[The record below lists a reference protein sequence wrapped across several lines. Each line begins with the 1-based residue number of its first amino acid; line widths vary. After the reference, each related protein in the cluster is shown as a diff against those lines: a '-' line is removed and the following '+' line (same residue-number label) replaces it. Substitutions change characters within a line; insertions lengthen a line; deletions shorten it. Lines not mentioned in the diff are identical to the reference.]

1 MRKLLIFFTLFI
13 FSSISYSGDEVEKF
27 VLEQH
32 NKIFNY
38 INTSKDLLKNDKDKF
53 LIGLEKSLQDLII
66 SKEISKRVLGKKNF
80 KIISKEVNEALTFLE
95 EALKGD
101 DEQEIENKTKAL
113 EKATALRDQRLE
125 DFDLKFRDTLF
136 DTYSTALVE
145 IDNTNIVINSH
156 SHPRERLDLA
166 IVKMSINVS
175 DSDFDL
181 IYKMKKINNKWS
193 VIGIILD
200 GIDLIAIFR
209 KQFDKLLDDSEGNF
223 DLAIQNWE
231 LES

>member
-1 MRKLLIFFTLFI
+1 MRKLSIFFTLFI

-38 INTSKDLLKNDKDKF
+38 IKTSENLFKNDKDKF
-53 LIGLEKSLQDLII
+53 LIGMEKSLQDLLI
-66 SKEISKRVLGKKNF
+66 SEEISKRVLGKKNY
-80 KIISKEVNEALTFLE
+80 KIA
-95 EALKGD
+95 
-101 DEQEIENKTKAL
+101 TK
-113 EKATALRDQRLE
+113 DQRQQ
-125 DFDLKFRDTLF
+125 FNLKFKKTLF
-136 DTYSTALVE
+136 DTYSSALIE
-145 IDNTNIVINSH
+145 IDNTNILINSH
-156 SHPRERLDLA
+156 IHPNERLDLA
-166 IVKMSINVS
+166 IVKMTVNVS

-181 IYKMKKINNKWS
+181 IYKMKKIDNKWS

-209 KQFDKLLDDSEGNF
+209 KQFNKLLEDSEGNF
-223 DLAIQNWE
+223 DLAIQNWK

>member
-38 INTSKDLLKNDKDKF
+38 INASEDLLKNDKDKF
-53 LIGLEKSLQDLII
+53 LIGLEKSLQGLII

-80 KIISKEVNEALTFLE
+80 KVVSKDVNEALTLLE
-95 EALKGD
+95 EAFKGE
-101 DEQEIENKTKAL
+101 DEQEIDDKTKAL
-113 EKATALRDQRLE
+113 QKATALRDQRLE
-125 DFDLKFRDTLF
+125 DFDLKFKNTLF

-145 IDNTNIVINSH
+145 IDNTNIVINEH

-166 IVKMSINVS
+166 IVKMSVNVS

-209 KQFDKLLDDSEGNF
+209 KQFNKLLEDSEGNF

>member
-38 INTSKDLLKNDKDKF
+38 INASKDLLKNDKDKF
-53 LIGLEKSLQDLII
+53 LIGLEKSLQGLII

-80 KIISKEVNEALTFLE
+80 KIVQKDVNEALILLE

-101 DEQEIENKTKAL
+101 DEQEIDDKTKAL

-125 DFDLKFRDTLF
+125 DFDLKFKNTLF

-145 IDNTNIVINSH
+145 IDNTNIVIDEH

-166 IVKMSINVS
+166 IVKMSVNVS

-209 KQFDKLLDDSEGNF
+209 KQFNKLLEDSEGNF

>member
-38 INTSKDLLKNDKDKF
+38 INASKDLLKNDKDKF
-53 LIGLEKSLQDLII
+53 LIGLEKSLQGLII

-80 KIISKEVNEALTFLE
+80 EIVSKDVNEALTLLE
-95 EALKGD
+95 EALKGE
-101 DEQEIENKTKAL
+101 DEQEIDDKTKEL

-125 DFDLKFRDTLF
+125 DFDLKFKNTLF

-145 IDNTNIVINSH
+145 IDNTNIVIDEH

-166 IVKMSINVS
+166 IVKMSVNVS

-209 KQFDKLLDDSEGNF
+209 KQFNKLLEDSEGNF